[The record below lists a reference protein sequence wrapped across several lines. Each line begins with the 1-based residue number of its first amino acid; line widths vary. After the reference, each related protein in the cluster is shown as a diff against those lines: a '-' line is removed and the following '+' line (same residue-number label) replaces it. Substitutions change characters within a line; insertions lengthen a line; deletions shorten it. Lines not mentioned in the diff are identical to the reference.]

1 MPRPAS
7 RTAARAKSKPAKP
20 AAPRPGVSNPDK
32 VMYPETG
39 FTKGQV
45 IDYYQRIAPVLLP
58 HLKGRALTLK
68 RYPNG
73 VDQKFFYEKNCP
85 SHRPDFIDTITVPA
99 KDGEIHYCTLKTE
112 RDLIWVANLASLEL
126 HTSLAKSVDMTR
138 PTMMVFDFDPG
149 LPATIVQCCAVA
161 LRLRS
166 MLQHLKLECF
176 AKTSGGKGLH
186 VYIPLNTPGVTFD
199 DTKRV
204 SEALA
209 RILEKDDPVGVT
221 ATMAKSLREGRV
233 FIDWSQNDRH
243 KTTVNVYSLRARTR
257 PTVSTPVSWEEV
269 EAASKSR
276 KGSPLVFETKDT
288 LARVEKLGDLFAP
301 ILKLKQKL
309 PAI

>member
-1 MPRPAS
+1 MPR
-7 RTAARAKSKPAKP
+7 TANRIKSKATKP
-20 AAPRPGVSNPDK
+20 SPPRPGVTNPDK
-32 VMYPETG
+32 VMYPEPG

-58 HLKGRALTLK
+58 HLKDRALTLK

-85 SHRPDFIDTITVPA
+85 SHRPDFINTITVPA
-99 KDGEIHYCTLKTE
+99 KEGKIDYCTIAKE
-112 RDLIWVANLASLEL
+112 KDLIWVANLASLEL
-126 HTSLAKSVDMTR
+126 HTSLAKSADMTR

-149 LPATIVQCCAVA
+149 LPATIIQCCQIA

-186 VYIPLNTPGVTFD
+186 VYIPLNTPRVTFD
-199 DTKRV
+199 ETKRI
-204 SEALA
+204 SETFA
-209 RILEKDDPVGVT
+209 RLLEKDDPQHVT

-243 KTTVNVYSLRARTR
+243 KTTVSVYSLRARAH
-257 PTVSTPVSWEEV
+257 PTCSTPVTWEEV
-269 EAASKSR
+269 EAASKAR
-276 KGSPLVFETKDT
+276 KGSPLVFETKDV
-288 LARVEKLGDLFAP
+288 LKRVEKHGDLFAP
-301 ILKLKQKL
+301 MLKLKQKL